1 MKRLKTKEGM
11 TLVETVVSILLVMIM
26 LTMVVAVV
34 SPAFKV
40 FIRMQRLQ
48 FAQMILDNVE
58 EDMKAELRDA
68 TTYVKI
74 YETDGENGTGIIDK
88 DGVNKGEVLEYVNT
102 EGYIVLVSANGCA
115 AFFEYSDEVL
125 ISVSGIL
132 VFAFLAV
139 LMAVALIDWD
149 TQIIYDRFH
158 IIILILGIIAIWVF
172 PVTDI
177 KSRII
182 GLFIISVPMY
192 ILTWIIPGAFG
203 GGDVKLVAACG
214 WFLGVKAVVTGTFV
228 GFLAGGTYAVVL
240 LALKKIGRKDHFAF
254 GPFLAAGYA
263 VAVFLGNFLA
273 DWYISLL

>member
-1 MKRLKTKEGM
+1 MLIFLESLLWTLRFAFGACVFSFLNVVIYRLPAGERIISGRSHCMSCGHKLSSGELIPLISYIILGRRCKACKERISPRYFI
-11 TLVETVVSILLVMIM
+11 VESIGG
-26 LTMVVAVV
+26 A
-34 SPAFKV
+34 AFC
-40 FIRMQRLQ
+40 
-48 FAQMILDNVE
+48 
-58 EDMKAELRDA
+58 
-68 TTYVKI
+68 
-74 YETDGENGTGIIDK
+74 
-88 DGVNKGEVLEYVNT
+88 
-102 EGYIVLVSANGCA
+102 GCA

-182 GLFIISVPMY
+182 GLLIISVPMY